1 MCFCVK
7 CTKKSCDVG
16 EITKEENGDENL
28 RTEFCR
34 KSICR
39 RQWDE
44 NVVNKKRVAG
54 KGVRPSGL

>member
-1 MCFCVK
+1 MCLCVK
-7 CTKKSCDVG
+7 CTKRSCDVG
-16 EITKEENGDENL
+16 EITEENGHENL

-44 NVVNKKRVAG
+44 NMVNKKRVAG
-54 KGVRPSGL
+54 EGVRPSGL

>member
-1 MCFCVK
+1 MCLCVK
-7 CTKKSCDVG
+7 CTKRSSDVG

-34 KSICR
+34 KSIRR

-54 KGVRPSGL
+54 KGVRPSRL